1 MCKKKFPLS
10 PVQGSGGQGIAD
22 SGILPPETVFV
33 KSIHDENFEKYRV
46 SIFNG
51 YHLQKYAQQLV
62 RELFPLRQNINFCKC
77 GVVSFSPMVQ
87 LFRYPEIRRAS
98 YNGVVTCANSFLCPV
113 CAPRIMGRRSS
124 EIKLAVHQWLSES
137 SDNTCYLLTLTFR
150 HSIQDSLP
158 KMLGCMKKS
167 LKFFWADCSVKSMF
181 SSAGKVGRITALE
194 INFSLASGWHPHEH
208 ILVFCKKSD
217 FNLVRLNEL
226 WKNSL
231 RKSKLSGVSGIA
243 LDLIEAR
250 SCDKYLQKI
259 SAEMA
264 LSNCKHGR
272 GAGSFSPFQLLAA
285 FSDGQDWAGNRFKEL
300 FKTCLFMH
308 LHPLQWS
315 AGLKSRFGIGEI
327 SDSDIVENK
336 VEPFV
341 LWSMIPRESYN
352 KLSPF
357 DRAFLR
363 ICAANGDKD
372 LFISHFCRCLVRLRL
387 GIKNDF

>member
-1 MCKKKFPLS
+1 MCNKKFPLPPVVAS
-10 PVQGSGGQGIAD
+10 GEQGLAGCGSLSPETAFVKPVQ
-22 SGILPPETVFV
+22 
-33 KSIHDENFEKYRV
+33 DENFEKYRI

-62 RELFPLRQNINFCKC
+62 RELFPLKQNINFCKC
-77 GVVSFSPMVQ
+77 GVVSFTPTVQ
-87 LFRYPEIRRAS
+87 LFRYPEIRRAA

-124 EIKLAVHQWLSES
+124 EIKMAVHQWLAES
-137 SDNTCYLLTLTFR
+137 PENTCYLLTLTFR
-150 HSIQDSLP
+150 HSLQDPLNH
-158 KMLGCMKKS
+158 MLNCMKKS
-167 LKFFWADCSVKSMF
+167 LKSFWSDCSVKNMF
-181 SSAGKVGRITALE
+181 SSAEKVGRITALE
-194 INFSLASGWHPHEH
+194 INFSLSSGWHPHEH
-208 ILVFCKKSD
+208 ILVFCKKYD
-217 FNLVRLNEL
+217 FNIFRLNEL
-226 WKNSL
+226 WKSAL
-231 RKSKLSGVSGIA
+231 KKSKLSGVSGIA
-243 LDLIEAR
+243 LDLVEAR

-272 GAGSFSPFQLLAA
+272 GSGSFSPFQLLAA

-300 FKTCLFMH
+300 FKTCLTMH

-315 AGLKSRFGIGEI
+315 AGLKSRFGIGEV

-336 VEPFV
+336 TEPFI

-352 KLSPF
+352 QLSFF

-363 ICAANGDKD
+363 ICAASGDKN
-372 LFISHFCRCLVRLRL
+372 LFVSYYCRCRARA
-387 GIKNDF
+387 GAGGKK